1 MAGNLAGVGE
11 EWAKSQHQRPF
22 QSKMMVALLYQD
34 EQLEMRMGMREI
46 LAAWHR

>member
-11 EWAKSQHQRPF
+11 EWAKSQRQQLF

-34 EQLEMRMGMREI
+34 EQLEMKMGTREI
-46 LAAWHR
+46 LAAWRR